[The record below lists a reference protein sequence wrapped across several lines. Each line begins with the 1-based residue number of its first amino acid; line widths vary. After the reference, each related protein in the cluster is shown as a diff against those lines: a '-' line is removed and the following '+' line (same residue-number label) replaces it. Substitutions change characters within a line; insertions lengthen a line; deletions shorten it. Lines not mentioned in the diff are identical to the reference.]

1 MRAMGGAGGAARR
14 AAAIVLAAALAGTG
28 CALVRPL
35 LPEPPPPPVEG
46 GVQTGEASWYGPG
59 FHGRRTANGE
69 RYDQDALTAAHR
81 TLPFGTRV
89 RVTNLDNGRT
99 VDLRINDRGPFVAG
113 RIIDLSRA
121 GARVIGLIGPGV
133 GPVRLEVLE
142 STAVARA
149 EPPPPARP
157 SPAPLE
163 RSPAPV
169 EPSRAYVVEVALL
182 RDASRAERLREVLAG
197 RFPDA
202 PVGAAPVPG
211 DGRYRVLLGPFREE
225 DEAREHV
232 NQVTRL
238 GYPASL
244 VEEER

>member
-1 MRAMGGAGGAARR
+1 MGGAGGAVRR
-14 AAAIVLAAALAGTG
+14 AAAIALAAALAGTG
-28 CALVRPL
+28 CALVRPFS
-35 LPEPPPPPVEG
+35 PEPAPPPVEG

-99 VDLRINDRGPFVAG
+99 VDVRINDRGPFVAG
-113 RIIDLSRA
+113 RIIVLSRA

-142 STAVARA
+142 STAVVRA

-157 SPAPLE
+157 A
-163 RSPAPV
+163 PAPV

-232 NQVTRL
+232 DRVTRL